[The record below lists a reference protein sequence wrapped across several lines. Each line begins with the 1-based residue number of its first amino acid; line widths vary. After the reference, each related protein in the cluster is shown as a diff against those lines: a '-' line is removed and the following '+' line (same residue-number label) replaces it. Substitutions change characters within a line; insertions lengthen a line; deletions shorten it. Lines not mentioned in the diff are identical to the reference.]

1 MNNNFLIFALYFHR
15 FEWFADHNVLGKIP
29 IFQILIEFNH
39 HANRAK
45 ATCGE
50 FMKLV
55 GLMPLKGFKGASSA
69 WSYLVRVIAR
79 FKRVSCANLIK
90 LGVNVIL

>member
-1 MNNNFLIFALYFHR
+1 MYSAKYQYFR
-15 FEWFADHNVLGKIP
+15 YC
-29 IFQILIEFNH
+29 IEFNH

-55 GLMPLKGFKGASSA
+55 GLMPLKGSRV
-69 WSYLVRVIAR
+69 LQVRGVIW
-79 FKRVSCANLIK
+79 
-90 LGVNVIL
+90 LGL